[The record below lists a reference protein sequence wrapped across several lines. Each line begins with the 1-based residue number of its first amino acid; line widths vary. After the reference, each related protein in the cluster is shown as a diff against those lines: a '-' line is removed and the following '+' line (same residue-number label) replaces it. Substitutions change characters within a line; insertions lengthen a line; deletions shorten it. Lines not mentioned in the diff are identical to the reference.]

1 MNPAPLQE
9 ERRIEIHLGTL
20 CNNRCVFC
28 MSADKRDKR
37 EPWAQLERVR
47 EELRH
52 FRAKGCGSV
61 GFLGG
66 EPTVYPHI
74 VECVAYARELGFSRI
89 SICTNG
95 VRFSDARFCE
105 RLVGAGLTR
114 VSVSVHSHRAEV
126 EDGLMT
132 RVPGNLARKIEGIR
146 NLAALRGRGFLRD
159 NLSLNPVLCRPN
171 LHELE
176 EFVEFFA
183 ALGAEDVRF
192 NYIWPHG
199 DVRNDRA
206 WIPSL
211 AEAMPEIV
219 RAMLRNETGRRRR
232 LTFGAVPK
240 CALRLAGVSGK
251 LLEYLAGKYLDEACF
266 DPPNDVSMATRGER
280 PEDRFVWQTVKR
292 DQFKTMPPSCV
303 RCRWAPGCDG
313 VWKSYADLYGFAG
326 LEPV

>member
-219 RAMLRNETGRRRR
+219 RAMLRNETVRRRR